1 MLASDRDA
9 LACDLAETYGIYD
22 MRALPVSTLATLA
35 AGLREDSR
43 IKLKLSGA
51 RVGPDT
57 LLLAAIADR
66 LSLLVWSRTEDAQK
80 GCNRPASIVDALTG
94 KQQHQDRDVMVFD
107 SPEAFEA
114 AWAAQIGGEQH
125 GN

>member
-1 MLASDRDA
+1 MLATDRDA
-9 LACDLAETYGIYD
+9 LVCDLAETYGIYD
-22 MRALPVSTLATLA
+22 MRVLPVTTLAALA

-80 GCNRPASIVDALTG
+80 NRNRPASIVDALTG
-94 KQQHQDRDVMVFD
+94 KQQAQSGDAMVFD

-114 AWAAQIGGEQH
+114 ARTALIGGEQH